1 MKLRKFLTLFVL
13 STGAFFV
20 LSNQDVKAQ
29 PGGEFCLS
37 TGNWCRADCEAAFWD
52 LNHPNHWDLAELDR
66 CKASCTANQY
76 ACYSANAWQSWL
88 EEFDFDITNDTFLI
102 INEPDPMCAFFPEM
116 LLDCGSLPT
125 AGDVEACVIM
135 IQWQQAELNC
145 PYYK

>member
-29 PGGEFCLS
+29 PGGEFCQS
-37 TGNWCRADCEAAFWD
+37 TGNWCRNDCDAAYAVHH
-52 LNHPNHWDLAELDR
+52 NAPERDR
-66 CKASCTANQY
+66 CKAICTANQY
-76 ACYSANAWQSWL
+76 ACYSANAWLSWL

>member
-1 MKLRKFLTLFVL
+1 MKLRRLIFKFLTLFVL

-20 LSNQDVKAQ
+20 LSNHDVRAQ

-37 TGNWCRADCEAAFWD
+37 TGNWCRADCDAAYAVD
-52 LNHPNHWDLAELDR
+52 GDAPKRDR

-88 EEFDFDITNDTFLI
+88 QEFDFDITDDTFLI

-125 AGDVEACVIM
+125 AGDIEACVM
-135 IQWQQAELNC
+135 GIQWLQAEFNC
-145 PYYK
+145 PPNK